1 MLTSYPAE
9 KTMSLDLTKLAVNA
23 VVVYSYIY
31 CENHNKTEI
40 VCDEMENFHVTAGGT
55 YCYHHV
61 NRSVRDAAV
70 CINLC
75 SNEVSKEKRD
85 SLVVSTSKASH
96 C

>member
-1 MLTSYPAE
+1 MLFNVFIYLLWESQQNRS
-9 KTMSLDLTKLAVNA
+9 SL
-23 VVVYSYIY
+23 
-31 CENHNKTEI
+31 
-40 VCDEMENFHVTAGGT
+40 CDEMENFLHVTAGGT

-70 CINLC
+70 YINLC
-75 SNEVSKEKRD
+75 SDEVNKENRD

>member
-1 MLTSYPAE
+1 
-9 KTMSLDLTKLAVNA
+9 
-23 VVVYSYIY
+23 
-31 CENHNKTEI
+31 
-40 VCDEMENFHVTAGGT
+40 MENFHVTAGGT

-70 CINLC
+70 YINLC
-75 SNEVSKEKRD
+75 SDEVSKEKRD